1 MLIETT
7 EMEQL
12 AETLK
17 EERIARLELERHL
30 ADIHEHLRMGRH
42 DSKNM
47 LACLKMSVH
56 LLQRDRSLATPE
68 RLEAMDRQVDALIA
82 LLESLI
88 NTSQPTPC
96 EQ

>member
-17 EERIARLELERHL
+17 EERTARLELERHL
-30 ADIHEHLRMGRH
+30 ADIHEHLRAGRH

-56 LLQRDRSLATPE
+56 LLQRDRDLATPE
-68 RLEAMDRQVDALIA
+68 RLEAMDRQVDGLIA

-88 NTSQPTPC
+88 NTSQPTS
-96 EQ
+96 